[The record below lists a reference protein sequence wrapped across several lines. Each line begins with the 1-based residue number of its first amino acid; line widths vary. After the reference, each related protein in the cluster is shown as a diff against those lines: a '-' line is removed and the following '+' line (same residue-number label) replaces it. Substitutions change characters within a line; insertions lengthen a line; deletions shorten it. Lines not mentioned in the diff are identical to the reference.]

1 MLISLWLKKKGDTT
15 LCDKVCQ
22 WLTTGQWFSPDTPVS
37 STNKSDRHDKT
48 EILLK
53 VALNTI
59 NQPPKKVIEGVGI
72 YIFTDADINKLF
84 KFEPDKSDR
93 ITIVA
98 DDLIGWWV
106 CRIRVKLVKAE
117 PPLCSE

>member
-1 MLISLWLKKKGDTT
+1 
-15 LCDKVCQ
+15 
-22 WLTTGQWFSPDTPVS
+22 
-37 STNKSDRHDKT
+37 
-48 EILLK
+48 

-59 NQPPKKVIEGVGI
+59 NQPPKNVIEGVGI

-98 DDLIGWWV
+98 DDLIGW
-106 CRIRVKLVKAE
+106 
-117 PPLCSE
+117 